1 MAPRRTLARLLRAAA
16 VVAGLGI
23 ALILAEVGV
32 RWLVPVRN
40 VGPMLSVYDP
50 VEGKRLKPGFTAV
63 RTSPEFRMEFSTN
76 SDGFRGPELVD
87 DRRRRLLFLGDSF
100 TMGYGV
106 SDGEE
111 YPALL
116 AQPTNPLRPPALQVI
131 NAGIGNSGNGRWIK
145 LLRERGPVI
154 GPALVVMQV
163 AGNDPADNAV
173 EGLFAL
179 NPRSGSLDELRTPVP
194 HHPLRALQGVIEA
207 IPLLSRSH
215 LFCLLRDG
223 SLRATPRVAPDG
235 ESGDEGKRIPLTI
248 AILRSA
254 LDLCADE
261 EWPVLALTVSTSPEL
276 EAALGELFDEYDVPA
291 IRVPSKAEK
300 PELYFPVDA
309 HWNTAGH
316 LEVARQLHAHPRFEE
331 LAHSP
336 AGGLRVPA
344 ASPLWE
350 HARQQR

>member
-1 MAPRRTLARLLRAAA
+1 MAARRTRSRVVRALAVLL
-16 VVAGLGI
+16 GLVI
-23 ALILAEVGV
+23 ALALAEVGV
-32 RWLVPVRN
+32 RLLVPVRN
-40 VGPMLSVYDP
+40 VGPMFSVYDP
-50 VEGKRLKPGFTAV
+50 VEGKRLKPGFSAV
-63 RTSPEFRMEFSTN
+63 RSSPEFRMEFSTN

-106 SDGEE
+106 DDGEE
-111 YPALL
+111 YPAVL
-116 AQPTNPLRPPALQVI
+116 AQPTNPLRPPSVQAI
-131 NAGIGNSGNGRWIK
+131 NGGIGNSGNGRWIK
-145 LLRERGPVI
+145 LLRTRGEVI

-179 NPRSGSLDELRTPVP
+179 DPASGSLEELRTPVP

-223 SLRATPRVAPDG
+223 SLRATPRKAPDG

-254 LDLCADE
+254 LDLCADA

-276 EAALGELFDEYDVPA
+276 ETALGELFDEYGVPV
-291 IRVPSKAEK
+291 IRVPSKTEK
-300 PELYFPVDA
+300 PELYFTADA
-309 HWNTAGH
+309 HWNTSGH
-316 LEVARQLHAHPRFEE
+316 LEVARLIHAHPRFDE
-331 LAHSP
+331 LAQPES
-336 AGGLRVPA
+336 GGLRVPPP
-344 ASPLWE
+344 SPLWE
-350 HARQQR
+350 HARQER